1 MRNQRALAAACTVV
15 ASLGL
20 ATPVAVADGMGNGGV
35 TGGNGAITVPGNGVG
50 PGVGIGVAPGVGPG
64 IGPGFGPGFGNG
76 NNFGRC
82 DNGRGDNGRGD
93 NGRGDNFGRCDDHDR
108 GEGRGDMFGDRDGN
122 PRNIIATPG
131 VVAAGGRLTV
141 TVDGCHG
148 GTASS
153 DAFRT
158 IYLVPIRDDVSRG
171 EAMIDRDAHPGHY
184 SITVDC
190 NGRTLTRPA
199 AFSVLGGVQ
208 GGVGGSITS
217 GATRTDM
224 AIGGGLVASA
234 VVGGGAFWVRRRNEK
249 RI

>member
-1 MRNQRALAAACTVV
+1 
-15 ASLGL
+15 
-20 ATPVAVADGMGNGGV
+20 
-35 TGGNGAITVPGNGVG
+35 
-50 PGVGIGVAPGVGPG
+50 
-64 IGPGFGPGFGNG
+64 
-76 NNFGRC
+76 
-82 DNGRGDNGRGD
+82 
-93 NGRGDNFGRCDDHDR
+93 
-108 GEGRGDMFGDRDGN
+108 MFGDRDDN

-153 DAFRT
+153 PAFRT
-158 IYLVPIRDDVSRG
+158 IYLVPIRDDISRG
-171 EAMIDRDAHPGHY
+171 EARIDGDAHPGHY
-184 SITVDC
+184 PITVDC

-217 GATRTDM
+217 GATRTDV